1 MSVKASIFSTTD
13 EASRREAV
21 ETAKAAIGAQKT
33 VVIPT
38 DTVYGI
44 AADAFSVEGVEA
56 LLAAKGRS
64 RQMPPP
70 VLIYDKAVIAG
81 LADGVSED
89 ARALA
94 ERFWPGALTLIFYS
108 QPSLN
113 WDLGETQG
121 TVALR
126 VPNDPTAI
134 ELLRHLG
141 PLAVS
146 SANKTGRLAATTA
159 QEAMDQLGNDVE
171 VIFDGGPRPENRGED
186 FDPREALPSTI
197 VDCTSD
203 RLVVVREG
211 AISLEELREVVPGI
225 MTRAEYEEQ
234 ERVSREAA
242 ADAERALAEMQEAAP
257 LEAPEEA
264 FAMEDEGA
272 RGSYSYEEELE
283 ETEEEQAPR
292 ARQPESGSLAA
303 GLVASAAGGA
313 AVDQRRASSAQV
325 PGQKKAN
332 AQDSTRPYS
341 TADARA
347 LVFSASERPAGEV
360 LDADSAGSGSA
371 EA

>member
-1 MSVKASIFSTTD
+1 MKATIFSTTD
-13 EASRREAV
+13 EATRQQAV
-21 ETAKAAIGAQKT
+21 ATAKSAVSAHKT

-44 AADAFSVEGVEA
+44 AADAFSVEGVSA

-70 VLIYDKAVIAG
+70 VLIYDKAVLPG
-81 LADGVSED
+81 LADGVSDD

-94 ERFWPGALTLIFYS
+94 DRFWPGALTLIFYS

-159 QEAMDQLGNDVE
+159 EEAMEQLGNDVE
-171 VIFDGGPRPENRGED
+171 VIFDGGPRPEERSED
-186 FDPREALPSTI
+186 FDPRDALPSTI

-211 AISLEELREVVPGI
+211 AISIEVLREVVPSI
-225 MTRAEYEEQ
+225 MTRAEHEEQ

-242 ADAERALAEMQEAAP
+242 LDAERARAELQTDAP
-257 LEAPEEA
+257 LQAPEEA
-264 FAMEDEGA
+264 TAMDDEGA
-272 RGSYSYEEELE
+272 RGYGEDDLE
-283 ETEEEQAPR
+283 EAPR
-292 ARQPESGSLAA
+292 ARQPESGTLAA
-303 GLVASAAGGA
+303 GLVASAAGASG
-313 AVDQRRASSAQV
+313 VDQRRSASAPKPVQQATELDGTKPFSA
-325 PGQKKAN
+325 
-332 AQDSTRPYS
+332 
-341 TADARA
+341 ADART
-347 LVFSASERPAGEV
+347 LVFSAA
-360 LDADSAGSGSA
+360 ADSAVEVLTQEKTQGVQA
-371 EA
+371 EEPTETSESD